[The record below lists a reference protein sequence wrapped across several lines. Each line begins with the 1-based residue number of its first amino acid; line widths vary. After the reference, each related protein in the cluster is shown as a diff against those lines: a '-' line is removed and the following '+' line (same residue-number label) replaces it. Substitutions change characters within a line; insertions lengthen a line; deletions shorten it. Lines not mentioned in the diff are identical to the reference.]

1 MLKLGSFGV
10 ALQQAFNQL
19 KWLVMALA
27 HDIYRGDIT
36 LRATGL
42 VYTTLLS
49 LVPLLALGFSVLKG
63 FGVHNQLEPLLVNFL
78 SPLGDKAQELSMQV
92 LGFVDNVK
100 VGVLGF
106 AGLTILLYTVV
117 ALLRQVE
124 EAFNYVWEVE
134 KGRSL
139 LYQLRDYLGVVLG
152 GPIIIFTA
160 LGIWGTIQRTSFIH
174 QLLEL
179 DYLAGLWGNIGLL
192 IPTLILTLLFTII
205 LLLMPNT
212 KVHWAAALSGALFT
226 AVAWQVAGHI
236 FSAFVVSS
244 GQQTAI
250 YSIFAGL
257 FLLMLWMYLGWLIIL
272 IGARLAYYLQYP
284 NTLKPINF
292 ESSISPHLR
301 ALLALHIL
309 VVTTKRFIAGQE
321 PITYETLLGSLA
333 YHKVVVNEVLTDLSQ
348 AKLLYH
354 NTLEKDYLILL
365 QDPHNISVNKVIK
378 LIWYGVDKLSYT
390 YDLLEWQHLNLE
402 IHCPRINSNGH
413 DYTLY
418 ELSQVTNLG
427 SNTSN

>member
-1 MLKLGSFGV
+1 MLKLRSFAV
-10 ALQQAFNQL
+10 ALQQAFKHL
-19 KWLVMALA
+19 KGLIIALA

-78 SPLGDKAQELSMQV
+78 SPLGDKAQELSVQV

-152 GPIIIFTA
+152 GPIIVFTA
-160 LGIWGTIQRTSFIH
+160 LGIWGSIQRTSFIH

-212 KVHWAAALSGALFT
+212 KVHWAAALGGALFT
-226 AVAWQVAGHI
+226 ALAWQVAGHI

-284 NTLKPINF
+284 NTLKRSNS
-292 ESSISPHLR
+292 EETISPHLKSI
-301 ALLALHIL
+301 LALHIL
-309 VVTTKRFIAGQE
+309 VITTKRFIAGQE
-321 PITYETLLGSLA
+321 PITYESLLENLT
-333 YHKVVVNEVLTDLSQ
+333 YHKAVVNEVLTDLSQ
-348 AKLLYH
+348 AKLIYH
-354 NTLEKDYLILL
+354 NTLENDYLILL
-365 QDPHNISVNKVIK
+365 QDPRNISINMIIK
-378 LIWYGVDKLSYT
+378 LIWYGIDSPT
-390 YDLLEWQHLNLE
+390 YAHDLIEWQHLNLE
-402 IHCPRINSNGH
+402 FNCPKINSVEH

-418 ELSQVTNLG
+418 ELAQVTNLG
-427 SNTSN
+427 NNTSS